1 MTMPSDGGAA
11 MPVMAPDPL
20 AAVPA
25 PVRWLMHQ
33 AAPGEEALALVPQVQ
48 ALEGL
53 VQAWQRAGHTPEVVR
68 VVAALL
74 PPREGA
80 WWGWVS
86 VRHALQGGA
95 PPATAAMHAAMA
107 AVERWINQPDD
118 DHRRA
123 VWAAAEAA
131 GMDTPVG
138 MVAAAVFLGTG
149 SLAPAGVAPVPPP
162 PGAAPSLVAGAILL
176 AAASVQPVEQ
186 AAVLLGAFVAQ
197 GVDIVRRLG
206 GWDPALAAAYERHQ
220 RAMAAQQAAVAPP
233 PASPSASPGR

>member
-1 MTMPSDGGAA
+1 

-95 PPATAAMHAAMA
+95 PPATAPMHTAMA
-107 AVERWINQPDD
+107 AVERWIGQPDD

-123 VWAAAEAA
+123 VWAAAEGA

-138 MVAAAVFLGTG
+138 MVAAAVFLGPG
-149 SLAPAGVAPVPPP
+149 SVAPAGVAPVPPP
-162 PGAAPSLVAGAILL
+162 PGAAPALVAGAILL
-176 AAASVQPVEQ
+176 SAAMVQPAEQ

-197 GVDIVRRLG
+197 GLDIVRRLG

-220 RAMAAQQAAVAPP
+220 RAVAAQQAAVAPP
-233 PASPSASPGR
+233 SAPPGR

>member
-95 PPATAAMHAAMA
+95 PPATAPMHTAMA
-107 AVERWINQPDD
+107 AVERWIGQPDD

-123 VWAAAEAA
+123 AWAAAEGA

-149 SLAPAGVAPVPPP
+149 SVAPAGVAPVPPP
-162 PGAAPSLVAGAILL
+162 PGAAPALVAGAILL
-176 AAASVQPVEQ
+176 SAAMVQPAEQ

-197 GVDIVRRLG
+197 GLDIVRRLG

-220 RAMAAQQAAVAPP
+220 RAVAAQQAAVAPP
-233 PASPSASPGR
+233 SAPPGR

>member
-95 PPATAAMHAAMA
+95 PPATAPMHTAMA
-107 AVERWINQPDD
+107 AVERWIGQPDD

-123 VWAAAEAA
+123 AWAAAEGA

-149 SLAPAGVAPVPPP
+149 SVASAGVAPVPPP
-162 PGAAPSLVAGAILL
+162 PGAAPALVAGAILL
-176 AAASVQPVEQ
+176 SAAMVQPAEQ

-197 GVDIVRRLG
+197 GLDIVRRLG

-220 RAMAAQQAAVAPP
+220 RAVAAQQAAVAPP
-233 PASPSASPGR
+233 SAPPGR